1 VLLQVAPLENLT
13 LPLDNVAFCVKPKC
27 PYTTQGLYVCE
38 AFVRQDGGFNNAG
51 TAAPA
56 RQPITCPVGCDFE
69 VVQARYGRDQ
79 NGATSSPA
87 LLVDQIGWAN
97 GNCTCN
103 TAGYCGPAADC
114 NVAGACYNDQCGVVP
129 RDTKRQY
136 GNTPVNQIPTPTAGT
151 IDVRTQVQAAINNC
165 NGANNCP
172 NSNTF
177 GQGITACTTYD
188 CATND
193 GEKTVQVIT
202 NSYFRGER
210 RHLGSLPAC
219 CSSRL

>member
-13 LPLDNVAFCVKPKC
+13 LPLDNLAFCVKPKC

-51 TAAPA
+51 TAADS
-56 RQPITCPVGCDFE
+56 RRPITCPVGCDFE

-79 NGATSSPA
+79 NVATSSPA
-87 LLVDQIGWAN
+87 LLVDQIKLAN
-97 GNCTCN
+97 TACTCN
-103 TAGYCGPAADC
+103 TAGYCPTVGC
-114 NVAGACYNDQCGVVP
+114 NVAGACYNDQCGVGD
-129 RDTKRQY
+129 RTTKRPY
-136 GNTPVNQIPTPTAGT
+136 GSVPVNQIPTPTAGT

-165 NGANNCP
+165 NSNNNCP
-172 NSNTF
+172 DSTSF

-188 CATND
+188 CATNN

-202 NSYFRGER
+202 NPYFRGKR
-210 RHLGSLPAC
+210 QRLGSLPAC
-219 CSSRL
+219 SWRL